1 MLAFSGDSKKLTHMI
16 HMIHIDK
23 LTHLYFVVGEIS
35 TLSSDHESIDLL
47 YTNIFDLCL
56 NGNDLIVPLFG
67 DNHVYWSKLE

>member
-1 MLAFSGDSKKLTHMI
+1 MADSLKLT

-23 LTHLYFVVGEIS
+23 LTRYYFVVGVIS
-35 TLSSDHESIDLL
+35 TLASDQESIELL

-67 DNHVYWSKLE
+67 DFHVYRFKLE